1 MRLSALAAL
10 AMLAS
15 APLVAQPATV
25 EVRMSNFK
33 FEPRSIQLRAGQD
46 YALTLINQSSGGHS
60 FAARDFF
67 AAASVN
73 AADRALVGQG
83 KIEVPGHQRRT
94 IRFRA
99 APAGTY
105 KVKCTHTLH
114 GTFGMNGEIVV
125 R

>member
-1 MRLSALAAL
+1 MRLSAFAAL

-15 APLVAQPATV
+15 APVVAQPATV

-33 FEPRSIQLRAGQD
+33 FEPRSIEFRAGQD
-46 YALTLINQSSGGHS
+46 YTLTLINESSGGHS

-67 AAASVN
+67 AASSIN
-73 AADRALVGQG
+73 AADRALVREGT
-83 KIEVPGHQRRT
+83 IEVPGHQRRT

-114 GTFGMNGEIVV
+114 GTFGMKGEILV

>member
-1 MRLSALAAL
+1 MRVSAIAAL
-10 AMLAS
+10 AILAS
-15 APLVAQPATV
+15 APAVAQPAAI

-33 FEPRSIQLRAGQD
+33 FEPRSIALRAGQD
-46 YALTLINQSSGGHS
+46 YALTLINESSGGHS
-60 FAARDFF
+60 FAAKDFF
-67 AAASVN
+67 RASSVN
-73 AADRALVGQG
+73 AADQALIREGTV
-83 KIEVPGHQRRT
+83 EVPGHQRRT

-114 GTFGMNGEIVV
+114 GTFGMKGEISV

>member
-10 AMLAS
+10 AILAS
-15 APLVAQPATV
+15 PPAAAQPAV
-25 EVRMSNFK
+25 IEVRMSNFK
-33 FEPRSIQLRAGQD
+33 FEPRSIQLKAGED
-46 YALTLINQSSGGHS
+46 YALTLVNESSGGHS

-73 AADRALVGQG
+73 AADRALLREGT
-83 KIEVPGHQRRT
+83 IEVPGHQRRT

-114 GTFGMNGEIVV
+114 GTFGMKGEIVV